1 MPTLVGAIDRRPAA
15 PYGCA
20 PLSDLF
26 CQPSPPVR
34 VRDWRIVA
42 TAGGMPADSAP
53 NSAIVVPTRNEAA
66 RLAACLEHCR
76 MSIRASGAA
85 TRLVVLVN
93 NSSDDSVD
101 VAMAWAARRGVAL
114 DLVEV
119 ELAEGQAHA
128 GAARRLAFDI
138 GRQCV
143 QGSGVLMTT
152 DADSRPDRNWVA
164 ANLRAVAAGAALVCG
179 RIALDAEEA
188 AALPAGF
195 LGAWAVEETYAQ
207 ASRELASLLDP
218 DPHNP
223 WPNHGQISGAS
234 LAITA
239 RAYDAVGGPPVVP
252 FGEDRALAARI
263 RAFDLPIRFCDA
275 ARVVTSC
282 RLDGRAPGGM
292 ADTIR
297 ARLMD
302 ADLHCDDRLEPALAT
317 GFRARLRARLRRDWD
332 RPEVIDGRLRRL
344 GLDAHGRQVVFRHRH
359 FGAAWA
365 SIEAVVPVLRRVR
378 LERAQL
384 AGELPLLQR
393 LVAGARARYGCA
405 TTSDSAGSNRAV
417 QPLGEALCS

>member
-1 MPTLVGAIDRRPAA
+1 MPTLVDWIDQRLGEPNGAA
-15 PYGCA
+15 P
-20 PLSDLF
+20 LRDMF
-26 CQPSPPVR
+26 CQQSPR

-42 TAGGMPADSAP
+42 SAGALAVH
-53 NSAIVVPTRNEAA
+53 SAIVVPTRNEAPRIA
-66 RLAACLEHCR
+66 TCLEHCR
-76 MSIRASGAA
+76 LSIRASGAA
-85 TRLVVLVN
+85 VRLVVLVN
-93 NSSDDSVD
+93 NSTDDSVD
-101 VAMAWAARRGVAL
+101 VAMAWAERRGVAL

-119 ELAEGQAHA
+119 DLAEEQAHA

-143 QGSGVLMTT
+143 GDAGVLMTT
-152 DADSRPDRNWVA
+152 DADSRPYRNWVG
-164 ANLRAVAAGAALVCG
+164 ANLRAVAGGAALVCG

-195 LGAWAVEETYAQ
+195 LTGWAVEERYAQ
-207 ASRELASLLDP
+207 ASLELANLLDP

-223 WPNHGQISGAS
+223 WPHHGQISGAS
-234 LAITA
+234 LAVTA

-292 ADTIR
+292 AATIR
-297 ARLMD
+297 ARLME
-302 ADLHCDDRLEPALAT
+302 ADVHCDDRLEPALAT
-317 GFRARLRARLRRDWD
+317 CFRARLRARLRRDWAT
-332 RPEVIDGRLRRL
+332 PEVIDGLLRRL
-344 GLDAHGRQVVFRHRH
+344 GLGAHERAEAFQHRH

-365 SIEAVVPVLRRVR
+365 SIEAMVPVLRRVR

-384 AGELPLLQR
+384 DGELPLLQR
-393 LVAGARARYGCA
+393 LVASARARSGSA
-405 TTSDSAGSNRAV
+405 TTGVASEPNWALR
-417 QPLGEALCS
+417 PLGEALCS